1 MRPTKYLTKWSPRDR
16 ALAEGLL
23 LRETGDDPN
32 GIPWD
37 VALDPESDGWL
48 EVDEKV
54 NFAQAAVDRWRK
66 DTKEPGPGVVPVVVD
81 VRPTG
86 DGSSRSTAG

>member
-1 MRPTKYLTKWSPRDR
+1 VRPTTYLTAWSRRDR

-23 LRETGDDPN
+23 LRERADGPH

-48 EVDEKV
+48 EVDERED
-54 NFAQAAVDRWRK
+54 FAQAALDRWRAEHR
-66 DTKEPGPGVVPVVVD
+66 DPPPGVLPVVVD
-81 VRPTG
+81 RREHPEDD
-86 DGSSRSTAG
+86 DG